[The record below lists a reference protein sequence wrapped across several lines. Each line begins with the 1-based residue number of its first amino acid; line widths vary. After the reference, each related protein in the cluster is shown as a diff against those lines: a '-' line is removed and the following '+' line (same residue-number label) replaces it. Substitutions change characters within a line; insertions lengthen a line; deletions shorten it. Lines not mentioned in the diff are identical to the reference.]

1 MGTLLLV
8 RHGQADTSGDTYDKL
23 TPRGVEQARRLG
35 EFWSARSM
43 QFDRVYVGPCQR
55 HEQTFEA
62 VRAAY
67 MTESQTM
74 PEPIST
80 EALDELPAI
89 ELTKRAAPELALRD
103 PRVAGWLRA
112 IVQGQDAA
120 RILPRLIEHVTRLY
134 AAGELAIEGLETFRG
149 FRERVERWLSDEV
162 LRVARGARVVA
173 FTSGGPVGVAVG
185 CALELTDPKIIDV
198 IGMVRNASYSEFRFD
213 ARRLSM
219 VSFNAHP
226 HLQDDWLTQI

>member
-8 RHGQADTSGDTYDKL
+8 RHGQADTSGDTYDQL

-35 EFWSARSM
+35 EFWAARSIR
-43 QFDRVYVGPCQR
+43 FDRVYVGPCQR
-55 HEQTFEA
+55 HAQTFEA
-62 VRAAY
+62 VLAAY
-67 MTESQTM
+67 VALGLAM

-80 EALDELPAI
+80 DALDELPAI
-89 ELTKRAAPELALRD
+89 ELTKRVAPELALRD
-103 PRVAGWLRA
+103 PKVAGWLHALRD
-112 IVQGQDAA
+112 GQNATK
-120 RILPRLIEHVTRLY
+120 ILPRLVEHVTRLY
-134 AAGELAIEGLETFRG
+134 AAGELASEGLETFSA
-149 FRERVERWLSDEV
+149 FRERVEQWLHGEV
-162 LRVARGARVVA
+162 LRMGRGARIVA

-185 CALELTDPKIIDV
+185 CALELTDPKVIDV
-198 IGMVRNASYSEFRFD
+198 VGMVRNTSYSEFRFD